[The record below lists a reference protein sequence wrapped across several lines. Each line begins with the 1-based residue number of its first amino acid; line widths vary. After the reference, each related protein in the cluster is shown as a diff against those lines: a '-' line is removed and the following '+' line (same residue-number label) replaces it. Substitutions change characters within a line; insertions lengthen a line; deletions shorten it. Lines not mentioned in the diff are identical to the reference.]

1 MNFEEWGENTKNL
14 WNLEKEARQ
23 LAKEAELRQR
33 PVTPPEDPEDAL
45 AEVAAEPEVEVEE
58 VEARFMQTFS
68 CPKSL

>member
-1 MNFEEWGENTKNL
+1 VNL
-14 WNLEKEARQ
+14 WNLEKQARQ
-23 LAKEAELRQR
+23 LAKEAELRQT
-33 PVTPPEDPEDAL
+33 PVTPPEDAL